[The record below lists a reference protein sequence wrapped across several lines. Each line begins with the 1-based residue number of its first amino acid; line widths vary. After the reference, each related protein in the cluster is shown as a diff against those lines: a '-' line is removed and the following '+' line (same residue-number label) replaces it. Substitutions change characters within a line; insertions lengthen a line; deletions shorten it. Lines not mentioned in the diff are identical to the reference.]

1 MEKLPYYILNE
12 QRRNKLPIYSY
23 TVPEFVSYQ
32 MNMPIHNEQREL
44 VYLLKKTR
52 HRFLTQIAHMLLRY
66 GMPYCYQVQ
75 TQDKIPIYK
84 IECLFTG
91 FRYTLL
97 NCSTSEKL
105 SINQHRTQLIEK
117 IQTVT
122 INGDV
127 YRLEKDY
134 ACTGELKKN
143 DETIATIRNLD
154 NVSTSLT
161 NRIRIEAIDDKTA
174 ALAAVLYHTF
184 IYFGA

>member
-1 MEKLPYYILNE
+1 MIQTDKGEAIV
-12 QRRNKLPIYSY
+12 PIYSY
-23 TVPEFVSYQ
+23 TVPEFLPYHKS
-32 MNMPIHNEQREL
+32 MPIYNEQNEV
-44 VYLLKKTR
+44 VYLLKKNR
-52 HRFLTQIAHMLLRY
+52 HRFLTQIAHLLLRY

-97 NCSTSEKL
+97 DCSTSEKL
-105 SINQHRTQLIEK
+105 SINQQRVQLIEK

-122 INGDV
+122 IHGDV

-134 ACTGELKKN
+134 ASTGDLKKN
-143 DETIATIRNLD
+143 GETIATISNLD
-154 NVSTSLT
+154 NTSTSLT
-161 NRIRIEAIDDKTA
+161 NRIRIEALDDQTA

>member
-1 MEKLPYYILNE
+1 
-12 QRRNKLPIYSY
+12 
-23 TVPEFVSYQ
+23 
-32 MNMPIHNEQREL
+32 
-44 VYLLKKTR
+44 
-52 HRFLTQIAHMLLRY
+52 
-66 GMPYCYQVQ
+66 MPYCYQVQ
-75 TQDKIPIYK
+75 TKDKIPIYK

-105 SINQHRTQLIEK
+105 SINQHRVQLIEK

-134 ACTGELKKN
+134 ARTGDLKKN
-143 DETIATIRNLD
+143 DETIATISNLD
-154 NVSTSLT
+154 NASTSLT

-184 IYFGA
+184 IYLVLNKR